1 MPLGPSLDP
10 FPIKQVANGRGG
22 ARQLQTD
29 SVPSPVWL
37 SLEDITKEDHSSTA
51 RSVNTACGY
60 VSSSANASRP
70 QAEPLTLRGIKTW
83 PDSRPPPG
91 PGGGTLDRKAIG
103 CWASVTRGGGCRSQP
118 RACRDCAPPP
128 TCRLDPSCTACAP
141 AGRASPSS
149 PQFPVA
155 GGQLGPGFGASVAQR
170 SAADLGII

>member
-37 SLEDITKEDHSSTA
+37 SLEDITKEDHSSMA
-51 RSVNTACGY
+51 QSVNTACGY

-91 PGGGTLDRKAIG
+91 PGGGTLDGKAIG

-128 TCRLDPSCTACAP
+128 QHAGWTP
-141 AGRASPSS
+141 A
-149 PQFPVA
+149 
-155 GGQLGPGFGASVAQR
+155 AQR
-170 SAADLGII
+170 VPLRAVLRPPPRNFLSQGDSWGRGSGLVLLSDLQPIWE

>member
-1 MPLGPSLDP
+1 MGPSLDP

-118 RACRDCAPPP
+118 RACRDCAPPQHAGW
-128 TCRLDPSCTACAP
+128 TP
-141 AGRASPSS
+141 A
-149 PQFPVA
+149 
-155 GGQLGPGFGASVAQR
+155 AQR
-170 SAADLGII
+170 VLRRAVLRPPPRNFLSQGDSWGRGSGLVLLSDLQPIWE